1 MTDDNGVPLSV
12 FRTVEVAE
20 GVTLT
25 LGEPPSAQA
34 MAMMKQIGPNRYQL
48 KPAAGAEEID
58 VQLGVGDAV
67 LMMEFIYAPSP
78 DYAQLLIQFEAELGP
93 PTSQHGQTATWEDAA
108 TRFHLVGSAGGSRST
123 LKNLAPTES

>member
-1 MTDDNGVPLSV
+1 MTDDNSVPLSV

-48 KPAAGAEEID
+48 KPAAGAVEID

-67 LMMEFIYAPSP
+67 LKMEFTYGPSP
-78 DYAQLLIQFEAELGP
+78 DYAQRLIQFEAELGP
-93 PTSQHGQTATWEDAA
+93 PTSQQGQTATWQDAA
-108 TRFHLVGSAGGSRST
+108 TRFHLVGAANACHST
-123 LKNLAPTES
+123 LTNLAPTEN